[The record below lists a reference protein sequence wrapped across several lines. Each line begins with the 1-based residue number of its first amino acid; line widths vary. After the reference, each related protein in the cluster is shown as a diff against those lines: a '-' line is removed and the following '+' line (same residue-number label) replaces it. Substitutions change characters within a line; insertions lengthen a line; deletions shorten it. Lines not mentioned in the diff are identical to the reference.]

1 MSLKKRKRKHG
12 KGGNS
17 SSLDK
22 HHFLYM
28 QKNWSTGV
36 ARELREHPY
45 CSAMVSKYLLH
56 REIHEEVLT
65 VPVPPE
71 PIIREV
77 LTQLQVL
84 ENYGEISLDDSTTER
99 LETLIELF
107 DVLAPLTTKA
117 LKRQLVV
124 INRRM

>member
-1 MSLKKRKRKHG
+1 MSLKKRKHKHG

-28 QKNWSTGV
+28 QRDWSTGV

-45 CSAMVSKYLLH
+45 CSAMVSKYVLH
-56 REIHEEVLT
+56 REIHEAVLT

-71 PIIREV
+71 PIVREV

-84 ENYGEISLDDSTTER
+84 ENYGEISLDDSAKER

-107 DVLAPLTTKA
+107 DVLAPSTTKA

-124 INRRM
+124 IDRRM